1 MGGVGMMII
10 TFTFIHIDILSTY
23 YTRERLALCSSVY
36 FLADSPMVYDAGVY
50 AEGSST
56 CGPEVRL
63 QYWTREPKSGE
74 GAEEEEENSEVLH
87 LVVVVGLKRGSQVM
101 LVLLVL

>member
-1 MGGVGMMII
+1 
-10 TFTFIHIDILSTY
+10 
-23 YTRERLALCSSVY
+23 
-36 FLADSPMVYDAGVY
+36 MVYDASL

-74 GAEEEEENSEVLH
+74 GAEEEKENSEVLH
-87 LVVVVGLKRGSQVM
+87 VDVVVGFKRGSQVM
-101 LVLLVL
+101 LVL

>member
-1 MGGVGMMII
+1 MGYL
-10 TFTFIHIDILSTY
+10 FTNSSSS
-23 YTRERLALCSSVY
+23 RLALCSSVY
-36 FLADSPMVYDAGVY
+36 FLADIFTVFDARVY

-63 QYWTREPKSGE
+63 QYWTRERKSDE

-87 LVVVVGLKRGSQVM
+87 VVVVSGFKRGSQVM
-101 LVLLVL
+101 LVL

>member
-1 MGGVGMMII
+1 MGYL
-10 TFTFIHIDILSTY
+10 FTFGSFD
-23 YTRERLALCSSVY
+23 RLALCSSVY

-56 CGPEVRL
+56 CGPKVRL

-74 GAEEEEENSEVLH
+74 GAEEEENSKILH
-87 LVVVVGLKRGSQVM
+87 VVVENGFKRGSQVM
-101 LVLLVL
+101 LVL